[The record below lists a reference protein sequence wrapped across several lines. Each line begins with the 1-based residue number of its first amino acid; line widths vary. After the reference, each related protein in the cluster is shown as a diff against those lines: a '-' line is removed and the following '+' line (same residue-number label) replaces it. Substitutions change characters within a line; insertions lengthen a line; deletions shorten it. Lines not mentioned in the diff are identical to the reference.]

1 MEKGI
6 YCPAVSLYDYAVEIF
21 FFRLQ
26 LLQNASKD
34 EVPPESCFLHYL
46 SVDAKFRRKGIGKML
61 LNTAETDAIEKGCPV
76 N

>member
-1 MEKGI
+1 M
-6 YCPAVSLYDYAVEIF
+6 VSLYDYAVEILF

-34 EVPPESCFLHYL
+34 EVPPENCFLHYL

-61 LNTAETDAIEKGCPV
+61 LNTAETDAKEKGCPV
-76 N
+76 S